1 MSVMREGGKRRPL
14 KFRVPVSEDYWH
26 DYGVPLAV
34 LLGVLALAAVLLARR
49 LGDGLLVGATVV
61 GLSVGAILAGL
72 VVYNVVVAALI
83 AVKW

>member
-1 MSVMREGGKRRPL
+1 MPAGGKRRPL
-14 KFRVPVSEDYWH
+14 KFRVPVSDDYWH

-34 LLGVLALAAVLLARR
+34 LLGALALAAVLLARR

-72 VVYNVVVAALI
+72 VVYNVVVAALL
-83 AVKW
+83 AAKR